1 MGSYSTPSPTVLT
14 LPSQAPEKFLLVELW
29 PCISSGLYPG
39 TRTPGTASSQSGS
52 GWRQGLGVGRE
63 GRVVECLHVLF
74 TYYTFRHLDVCDWR
88 DLVVWEPRPHS
99 QTGPC
104 SVSIISHYCPVVL
117 VVCTGT
123 CSSSTSI
130 SSLIQASSTA
140 ANQNTFMGSYSTP
153 TFTSSWGMSSGGA
166 VSMYFCTQTP
176 GTASSQSESGWWR
189 GWQVG
194 LEGRV
199 VECLHQYMYYL
210 GIRKLLHIW
219 AFVTGGTWRCGTGS
233 WGHIHRQDLVLHQLV
248 ITAL

>member
-74 TYYTFRHLDVCDWR
+74 TYYTFRHLAVCDWR
-88 DLVVWEPRPHS
+88 DLVVWELRPHS

-117 VVCTGT
+117 LLLVVCTGS

-140 ANQNTFMGSYSTP
+140 ANQNTLIYTYTVIGSDSTPSP
-153 TFTSSWGMSSGGA
+153 TFTSSWGMPSGGA
-166 VSMYFCTQTP
+166 VSMYFFRSLSRYSNTRYSFFSKWIT
-176 GTASSQSESGWWR
+176 SSNLGFTHT
-189 GWQVG
+189 
-194 LEGRV
+194 LYNNK
-199 VECLHQYMYYL
+199 CIMYY
-210 GIRKLLHIW
+210 
-219 AFVTGGTWRCGTGS
+219 V
-233 WGHIHRQDLVLHQLV
+233 
-248 ITAL
+248 